1 MIEIKKLSAPPD
13 LVKLQQDAVAQGLT
27 ANQAYDTFRN
37 PLKKDVIELL
47 LKEQG
52 HICAYCMRRIPD
64 EREGIPRVKIE
75 HWDARNG
82 EHGET
87 CGSYGALDY
96 SNFLAVCSG
105 NQNDCSK
112 SKEEKLTCDARRGSK
127 KLTVNP
133 LKPETLSTIYYT
145 EDGWIAASDSDI
157 NNDLTIT
164 LNLNCM
170 RDSVQLPIERKRALD
185 EIQAEIL
192 SEVEAGN
199 SLLESCTHLY
209 QKLLEIDDKKPPYI
223 GISLWWLKDCIDGLT
238 VDT

>member
-1 MIEIKKLSAPPD
+1 M
-13 LVKLQQDAVAQGLT
+13 
-27 ANQAYDTFRN
+27 
-37 PLKKDVIELL
+37 
-47 LKEQG
+47 
-52 HICAYCMRRIPD
+52 
-64 EREGIPRVKIE
+64 
-75 HWDARNG
+75 
-82 EHGET
+82 
-87 CGSYGALDY
+87 
-96 SNFLAVCSG
+96 
-105 NQNDCSK
+105 
-112 SKEEKLTCDARRGSK
+112 
-127 KLTVNP
+127 TVNP

-170 RDSVQLPIERKRALD
+170 RDSVQLPIECKRALD

-223 GISLWWLKDCIDGLT
+223 SISLWWLKDCIDGLT